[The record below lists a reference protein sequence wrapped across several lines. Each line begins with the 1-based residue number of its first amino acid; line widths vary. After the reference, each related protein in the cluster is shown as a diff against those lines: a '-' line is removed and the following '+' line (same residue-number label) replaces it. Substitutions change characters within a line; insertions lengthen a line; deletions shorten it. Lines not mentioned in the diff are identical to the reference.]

1 MHGCSINEKV
11 MAICFDMQISFLDET
26 INVHEFS
33 SLLDEKVTPYK
44 NIHFHPLDNAF
55 HGIDGVCED
64 QLNIIPKNVG
74 LAVPFDDGDF
84 MHKVDDKECFNLSLH
99 MYEFIK
105 DLPKYQ
111 IALVGWEIG
120 KLYDFLIYNE
130 QGKIVDIEPT
140 EGLVISNELFSL
152 IKDKEDWVVFDSNHM
167 WIPCE
172 SALGN
177 LFTN

>member
-1 MHGCSINEKV
+1 
-11 MAICFDMQISFLDET
+11 MAICFDMQISFLNEVIDL
-26 INVHEFS
+26 HEFS
-33 SLLDEKVTPYK
+33 SLLDERVTPYK

-55 HGIDGVCED
+55 HGIDGVCQN
-64 QLNIIPKNVG
+64 QLNHKQLNVIPKNVG
-74 LAVPFDDGDF
+74 LAVPFDKGGF
-84 MHKVDDKECFNLSLH
+84 MHKVDDRECFNLSLH
-99 MYEFIK
+99 MYEFIR

-120 KLYDFLIYNE
+120 KLYDYLICNE

-152 IKDKEDWVVFDSNHM
+152 IKNKNDWFEFDSNHM

>member
-1 MHGCSINEKV
+1 
-11 MAICFDMQISFLDET
+11 MAICFDMQISFLDEV
-26 INVHEFS
+26 INIHEFS
-33 SLLDEKVTPYK
+33 SLLDKRVTPYK
-44 NIHFHPLDNAF
+44 NIHFHPLDNVF
-55 HGIDGVCED
+55 HGLDNTGYEQV
-64 QLNIIPKNVG
+64 NVIPKNVG
-74 LAVPFDDGDF
+74 LAVPFDDDGF
-84 MHKVDDKECFNLSLH
+84 MHKVDDKECLNLSIH

-105 DLPKYQ
+105 DLPKFQ

-120 KLYDFLIYNE
+120 KLYDYLKYNE
-130 QGKIVDIEPT
+130 EGKIVDIEST

-152 IKDKEDWVVFDSNHM
+152 IKNKADWVEFDSNHM